1 MTSEPFPSDLDAR
14 ADWAR
19 RVNQV
24 ALERVNAG
32 LPAPPSRAFVEAARR
47 VEPLV
52 VPVAAE

>member
-47 VEPLV
+47 AEALV
-52 VPVAAE
+52 LPVAAE